1 MSVGTDQR
9 EGIITLIVGLLIAG
23 MAVYSLVSRKGWL
36 RPLLLLAACGSLVLI
51 VLTAIDIIRAANAWQ
66 VSPIEFSGLG
76 IAIVLV
82 GSSVATGASVVNLRS
97 RRR

>member
-1 MSVGTDQR
+1 MSIGTDQR
-9 EGIITLIVGLLIAG
+9 EGIITLFVGLLIAG
-23 MAVYSLVSRKGWL
+23 LAIYSLISRKGWL

-51 VLTAIDIIRAANAWQ
+51 VLTAIDITRAAEAWQ

-82 GSSVATGASVVNLRS
+82 GALVATGAGVANLRS